1 VASEKT
7 DKVVGEKLVSKP
19 VSCTECGV
27 TRTVIY
33 EHIQPG
39 NYRCPRCYRMKVM
52 EETLRE
58 LLKEIKIMNETLSV
72 IKDMNPGG

>member
-1 VASEKT
+1 
-7 DKVVGEKLVSKP
+7 
-19 VSCTECGV
+19 
-27 TRTVIY
+27 
-33 EHIQPG
+33 
-39 NYRCPRCYRMKVM
+39 MKVM